1 MMGRE
6 SFSALSRREAY
17 RTAPGYFG
25 QYAPLP
31 PAGAGEAERYAV
43 SDSRRPYLDGLAV
56 TILLKSLTAVPFT
69 ATTL

>member
-31 PAGAGEAERYAV
+31 PPGRGKRSGMLRQTA
-43 SDSRRPYLDGLAV
+43 GLAV